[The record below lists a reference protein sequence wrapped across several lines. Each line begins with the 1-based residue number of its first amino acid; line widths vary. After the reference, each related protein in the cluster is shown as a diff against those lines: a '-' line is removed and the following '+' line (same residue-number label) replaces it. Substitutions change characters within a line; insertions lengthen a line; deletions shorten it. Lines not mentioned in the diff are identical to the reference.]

1 LARFISQKFFKK
13 AKIGREK
20 IRGRPSLYAHLRL
33 QAIAWSADHLP
44 PPSAPNLNYRSHI
57 FPTPI
62 PITSLSKSQLSKP
75 PLPHAI
81 PHHLSLSLF
90 VGRISD
96 PQCISLPTE
105 VHHHPVLEYIPRTTR
120 SPPRHCR
127 SMASMPPL
135 LEGLPTC
142 HPESIHCPVPEKRLH
157 SRRRRCCPDAH
168 Y

>member
-1 LARFISQKFFKK
+1 VAAPHSTPIFAYKPSPGVPTTSLLHLLQISTTE
-13 AKIGREK
+13 ATSSP
-20 IRGRPSLYAHLRL
+20 RPS
-33 QAIAWSADHLP
+33 
-44 PPSAPNLNYRSHI
+44 PSPLSPNLSYQSHL
-57 FPTPI
+57 FPTPF
-62 PITSLSKSQLSKP
+62 PITS
-75 PLPHAI
+75 
-81 PHHLSLSLF
+81 LSLSLF

-135 LEGLPTC
+135 LEGLPMC
-142 HPESIHCPVPEKRLH
+142 HPESSHCPVPEKRPH